1 MFNLIYIKK
10 GIIDMPDENK
20 SIETSNLVQDDTNL
34 EIRSSV
40 AKLCQDFQGEYW
52 RNLDRDQAYPTEFV
66 QSLT

>member
-1 MFNLIYIKK
+1 MFNLIYIQK

-20 SIETSNLVQDDTNL
+20 SIETSNLVQDDTNS

-52 RNLDRDQAYPTEFV
+52 RNLDSCLLYTSPSPRDD
-66 QSLT
+66 L